1 MKRETSFIV
10 ILLWINLILPGLVE
24 GVESLQKIRVG
35 LPSLALTYMPFY
47 VAQEKG
53 LLKNNGLEAEYIQ
66 MNTGIQPQ
74 AIMGGNI
81 NFFPSL
87 STGISAAVAG
97 LPLVVV
103 LNFYNITPWMLV
115 TSKDINK
122 PQDLVGK
129 KVAISGIRTT
139 GHYLMMAWFKKVEIS
154 EKDVGFIMTG
164 GTASSFASL
173 ASGQVAGAVL
183 TPPFDDKA
191 VSRGF
196 KKFMLIGDLVD
207 IPTSGLV
214 ASRAEI
220 TNQRDK
226 VQKTI
231 AALVDAVTWIRA
243 NRTESA
249 KMIADKF
256 KITPAEANGTYETFV
271 SMFNKDGRLPPKI
284 ARGYL
289 DLLRQE
295 RSVPAISPAEVPR
308 FFHAARRKITQR
320 IVSAVIVILDRIS
333 CLILI
338 QFCEYKMSILIETN
352 GLGAARIGLLNWSFR
367 HKNRTAAKP

>member
-1 MKRETSFIV
+1 MKPQTPLIV
-10 ILLWINLILPGLVE
+10 ILLWINLLLPGLVE
-24 GVESLQKIRVG
+24 GAESLQKIRVG

-53 LLKNNGLEAEYIQ
+53 LLKKNGLEAEYIQ

-81 NFFPSL
+81 DFFPSL

-122 PQDLVGK
+122 PQDLIGK

-154 EKDVGFIMTG
+154 DKDVGFIMTG

-207 IPTSGLV
+207 IPTSGLI

-231 AALVDAVTWIRA
+231 AALVDARHLDTRQSNGIR
-243 NRTESA
+243 
-249 KMIADKF
+249 
-256 KITPAEANGTYETFV
+256 
-271 SMFNKDGRLPPKI
+271 
-284 ARGYL
+284 
-289 DLLRQE
+289 
-295 RSVPAISPAEVPR
+295 
-308 FFHAARRKITQR
+308 
-320 IVSAVIVILDRIS
+320 
-333 CLILI
+333 
-338 QFCEYKMSILIETN
+338 
-352 GLGAARIGLLNWSFR
+352 
-367 HKNRTAAKP
+367 KNDFGQVQNHTG

>member
-1 MKRETSFIV
+1 MKYGTSLSV
-10 ILLWINLILPGLVE
+10 ILLAINLMLPGMVKAA
-24 GVESLQKIRVG
+24 ESLQKIRVG

-47 VAQEKG
+47 TAQEKG
-53 LLKNNGLEAEYIQ
+53 LLKKVGLEAEYIQ

-97 LPLVVV
+97 LPLVIV
-103 LNFYNITPWMLV
+103 LNFYDITPWMLV

-122 PQDLVGK
+122 PQDLIGK
-129 KVAISGIRTT
+129 KVAISGIRTSP
-139 GHYLMMAWFKKVEIS
+139 HYFLMAWFKKVEIS

-214 ASRAEI
+214 AARAEVM
-220 TNQRDK
+220 NHRDR

-231 AALVDAVTWIRA
+231 AALLDAVTWIRA
-243 NRTESA
+243 NRAESA
-249 KMIADKF
+249 KMIAEKF
-256 KITPAEANGTYETFV
+256 KITPAEAERTYETLV
-271 SMFNKDGRLPPKI
+271 SMFNKDGRLPPKV

-295 RSVPAISPAEVPR
+295 RSVPADLDPQKFVDFSMLPATR
-308 FFHAARRKITQR
+308 
-320 IVSAVIVILDRIS
+320 
-333 CLILI
+333 
-338 QFCEYKMSILIETN
+338 
-352 GLGAARIGLLNWSFR
+352 
-367 HKNRTAAKP
+367 

>member
-1 MKRETSFIV
+1 MKPQTPLIV
-10 ILLWINLILPGLVE
+10 ILLWINLLLPGLVE
-24 GVESLQKIRVG
+24 GAESLQKIRVG

-53 LLKNNGLEAEYIQ
+53 LLKKNGLEAEYIQ

-81 NFFPSL
+81 DFFPSL

-122 PQDLVGK
+122 PQDLIGK

-154 EKDVGFIMTG
+154 DKDVGFIMTG

-191 VSRGF
+191 VSKGF
-196 KKFMLIGDLVD
+196 KKFMLIGDLLD
-207 IPTSGLV
+207 IPTSGLI

-226 VQKTI
+226 VQRTI

-243 NRTESA
+243 NRTESVR
-249 KMIADKF
+249 MISDKF
-256 KITPAEANGTYETFV
+256 KITPAEANGTYETLV

-295 RSVPAISPAEVPR
+295 RSVPAD
-308 FFHAARRKITQR
+308 
-320 IVSAVIVILDRIS
+320 LDPQKFLDFS
-333 CLILI
+333 MLPGG
-338 QFCEYKMSILIETN
+338 K
-352 GLGAARIGLLNWSFR
+352 
-367 HKNRTAAKP
+367 

>member
-1 MKRETSFIV
+1 MKYGTSLSV
-10 ILLWINLILPGLVE
+10 ILLAINLMLPGMVKAA
-24 GVESLQKIRVG
+24 ESLQKIRVG

-47 VAQEKG
+47 TAQEKG
-53 LLKNNGLEAEYIQ
+53 LLKKVGLEAEYIQ

-74 AIMGGNI
+74 AVVGGNI

-87 STGISAAVAG
+87 STGILAAVSG
-97 LPLVVV
+97 LPLVIV
-103 LNFYNITPWMLV
+103 LNFYDITPWMLV
-115 TSKDINK
+115 TSKEINK
-122 PQDLVGK
+122 PQDLIGK
-129 KVAISGIRTT
+129 KLAISGIRTSP
-139 GHYLMMAWFKKVEIS
+139 HYFLMAWFKKVEID

-173 ASGQVAGAVL
+173 TSGQVAGAVL

-214 ASRAEI
+214 AARAEVM
-220 TNQRDK
+220 NHRDR

-231 AALVDAVTWIRA
+231 AALLDAVTWIRA
-243 NRTESA
+243 NRPESVR
-249 KMIADKF
+249 MIAEKF
-256 KITPAEANGTYETFV
+256 KITPAEAERTYETLV
-271 SMFNKDGRLPPKI
+271 SMFNKNGRLPPKV

-295 RSVPAISPAEVPR
+295 RSVPADLDPQKFVDFSMLPAG
-308 FFHAARRKITQR
+308 K
-320 IVSAVIVILDRIS
+320 
-333 CLILI
+333 
-338 QFCEYKMSILIETN
+338 
-352 GLGAARIGLLNWSFR
+352 
-367 HKNRTAAKP
+367 

>member
-1 MKRETSFIV
+1 MKRGTSLSV
-10 ILLWINLILPGLVE
+10 ILLAINLMLPGMV
-24 GVESLQKIRVG
+24 GAAESLQKIRVG

-47 VAQEKG
+47 TAQEKG
-53 LLKNNGLEAEYIQ
+53 LLKKVGLEAEYIQ

-97 LPLVVV
+97 LPLVIV
-103 LNFYNITPWMLV
+103 LNFYDITPWMLV

-122 PQDLVGK
+122 PQDLIGK
-129 KVAISGIRTT
+129 KVAISGIRTSP
-139 GHYLMMAWFKKVEIS
+139 HYFLMAWFKKVEIS

-226 VQKTI
+226 VQRTI

-243 NRTESA
+243 NRTESV
-249 KMIADKF
+249 KMIADKV
-256 KITPAEANGTYETFV
+256 KITPAEAERTYETLV
-271 SMFNKDGRLPPKI
+271 SMFNKDGRLPPKV

-295 RSVPAISPAEVPR
+295 RSVPADLDPQKLVDFSMLPAG
-308 FFHAARRKITQR
+308 K
-320 IVSAVIVILDRIS
+320 
-333 CLILI
+333 
-338 QFCEYKMSILIETN
+338 
-352 GLGAARIGLLNWSFR
+352 
-367 HKNRTAAKP
+367 

>member
-1 MKRETSFIV
+1 MKPQTPLIV
-10 ILLWINLILPGLVE
+10 ILLWINLLLPGLVE
-24 GVESLQKIRVG
+24 GAESLQKIRVG

-53 LLKNNGLEAEYIQ
+53 LLKKNGLEAEYIQ

-81 NFFPSL
+81 DFFPSL

-122 PQDLVGK
+122 PQDLIGK

-154 EKDVGFIMTG
+154 DKDVAFIMTG

-191 VSRGF
+191 VSKGF
-196 KKFMLIGDLVD
+196 KKFMLIGDLLD
-207 IPTSGLV
+207 IPTSGLI
-214 ASRAEI
+214 ASRTEI

-243 NRTESA
+243 NRTESV

-256 KITPAEANGTYETFV
+256 KITPAEANGTYETLV

-295 RSVPAISPAEVPR
+295 RSVPADLDPQKFLDFSMLPAS
-308 FFHAARRKITQR
+308 K
-320 IVSAVIVILDRIS
+320 
-333 CLILI
+333 
-338 QFCEYKMSILIETN
+338 
-352 GLGAARIGLLNWSFR
+352 
-367 HKNRTAAKP
+367 

>member
-1 MKRETSFIV
+1 MKRQTSLIV
-10 ILLWINLILPGLVE
+10 TLLSIVLLLPGLIE
-24 GVESLQKIRVG
+24 GAESPQKIRVG

-53 LLKNNGLEAEYIQ
+53 LLKKNGLEAEYIQ

-115 TSKDINK
+115 TGKEINK
-122 PQDLVGK
+122 PQDLIGK

-139 GHYLMMAWFKKVEIS
+139 GHYLMIAWFKKVEIS
-154 EKDVGFIMTG
+154 DKDVGFIMTG

-214 ASRAEI
+214 ASRAEV

-226 VQKTI
+226 VQRTI

-243 NRTESA
+243 ERTESV

-256 KITPAEANGTYETFV
+256 KITPTEANGTYETLV
-271 SMFNKDGRLPPKI
+271 SMFNKDGRLPPKV

-295 RSVPAISPAEVPR
+295 RPVPAD
-308 FFHAARRKITQR
+308 
-320 IVSAVIVILDRIS
+320 LDPQKFVDFS
-333 CLILI
+333 MLPGG
-338 QFCEYKMSILIETN
+338 K
-352 GLGAARIGLLNWSFR
+352 
-367 HKNRTAAKP
+367 

>member
-1 MKRETSFIV
+1 MKPQTPLIV
-10 ILLWINLILPGLVE
+10 ILLWINLLLPGLVE
-24 GVESLQKIRVG
+24 GAESLQKIRVG

-53 LLKNNGLEAEYIQ
+53 LLKKNGLEAEYIQ

-81 NFFPSL
+81 DFFPSL

-122 PQDLVGK
+122 PQDLIGK

-154 EKDVGFIMTG
+154 DKDVGFIMTG

-207 IPTSGLV
+207 IPTSGLI

-226 VQKTI
+226 VQRTI

-243 NRTESA
+243 NQTESVR
-249 KMIADKF
+249 MISDKF
-256 KITPAEANGTYETFV
+256 KITPAEANGTYETLV

-295 RSVPAISPAEVPR
+295 RSVPAD
-308 FFHAARRKITQR
+308 
-320 IVSAVIVILDRIS
+320 LDPQKFLDFS
-333 CLILI
+333 MLPGG
-338 QFCEYKMSILIETN
+338 K
-352 GLGAARIGLLNWSFR
+352 
-367 HKNRTAAKP
+367 

>member
-1 MKRETSFIV
+1 MSV
-10 ILLWINLILPGLVE
+10 ILLAINLMLPGTIE
-24 GVESLQKIRVG
+24 AAESLQKIRVG

-47 VAQEKG
+47 TAQEKG
-53 LLKNNGLEAEYIQ
+53 LLKKVGLEAEYIQ

-74 AIMGGNI
+74 AIVGGNI

-103 LNFYNITPWMLV
+103 LNFYDITPWMLV

-122 PQDLVGK
+122 PQDLIGK
-129 KVAISGIRTT
+129 KVAISGIRTSP
-139 GHYLMMAWFKKVEIS
+139 HYFLMAWFKKVEIN

-164 GTASSFASL
+164 GTASSYASL

-214 ASRAEI
+214 AARAEVM
-220 TNQRDK
+220 NHRDR

-231 AALVDAVTWIRA
+231 AALLEAVTWIRA

-249 KMIADKF
+249 KMIAEKF
-256 KITPAEANGTYETFV
+256 KITPAEANGTYETLV

-295 RSVPAISPAEVPR
+295 RSVPPDLDPQKFLDFSLL
-308 FFHAARRKITQR
+308 
-320 IVSAVIVILDRIS
+320 SAG
-333 CLILI
+333 
-338 QFCEYKMSILIETN
+338 K
-352 GLGAARIGLLNWSFR
+352 
-367 HKNRTAAKP
+367 

>member
-1 MKRETSFIV
+1 MKRETSLSV
-10 ILLWINLILPGLVE
+10 ILLAINLMLPGMVE
-24 GVESLQKIRVG
+24 AVESLQKIRVG

-47 VAQEKG
+47 TAQEKG
-53 LLKNNGLEAEYIQ
+53 LLKKVGLEAEYIQ

-97 LPLVVV
+97 LPLVIV
-103 LNFYNITPWMLV
+103 LNFYDITPWMLV
-115 TSKDINK
+115 TSKEINK
-122 PQDLVGK
+122 PQDLIGK
-129 KVAISGIRTT
+129 KVAISGIRTSP
-139 GHYLMMAWFKKVEIS
+139 HYFLMAWFKKVEIS

-214 ASRAEI
+214 AARAEVM
-220 TNQRDK
+220 NHRDR

-231 AALVDAVTWIRA
+231 AALLESVTWIRA
-243 NRTESA
+243 NRTESV
-249 KMIADKF
+249 KLIAEKF
-256 KITPAEANGTYETFV
+256 KITPAEAERTYETLV
-271 SMFNKDGRLPPKI
+271 SMFNKDGRLPPKV

-295 RSVPAISPAEVPR
+295 RSVPADLDPQKFVDFSMLPAG
-308 FFHAARRKITQR
+308 K
-320 IVSAVIVILDRIS
+320 
-333 CLILI
+333 
-338 QFCEYKMSILIETN
+338 
-352 GLGAARIGLLNWSFR
+352 
-367 HKNRTAAKP
+367 

>member
-1 MKRETSFIV
+1 MKRAMSFVI
-10 ILLWINLILPGLVE
+10 ILLSINLLLLG
-24 GVESLQKIRVG
+24 GVNGAESLQKIRIG

-53 LLKNNGLEAEYIQ
+53 FLKRAGLEAEYIQ

-87 STGISAAVAG
+87 ATGISAAVVG

-103 LNFYNITPWMLV
+103 LNFYNFTPWMLV
-115 TSKDINK
+115 TSKEINK
-122 PQDLVGK
+122 PQDLIGK

-139 GHYLMMAWFKKVEIS
+139 GHYLMVAWFKKFEIN

-173 ASGQVAGAVL
+173 ASEQVAGAVL

-191 VSRGF
+191 VSKGF
-196 KKFMLIGDLVD
+196 KKFMLIGDLLD
-207 IPTSGLV
+207 IPTSGLI
-214 ASRAEI
+214 ASKTEVS
-220 TNQRDK
+220 NHRDR

-231 AALVDAVTWIRA
+231 TALLDSIAWIRA
-243 NRTESA
+243 NRPESA
-249 KMIADKF
+249 RMIADKF
-256 KITPAEANGTYETFV
+256 KITPTEAIGTYETLIG
-271 SMFNKDGRLPPKI
+271 MFNKDGRLPPKV

-289 DLLRQE
+289 DILRQE
-295 RSVPAISPAEVPR
+295 RPLPAD
-308 FFHAARRKITQR
+308 
-320 IVSAVIVILDRIS
+320 LDPQKFIDFS
-333 CLILI
+333 MLP
-338 QFCEYKMSILIETN
+338 
-352 GLGAARIGLLNWSFR
+352 
-367 HKNRTAAKP
+367 TAK

>member
-1 MKRETSFIV
+1 MKRQVPLIV
-10 ILLWINLILPGLVE
+10 IVLAIHFLLPRAIYGA
-24 GVESLQKIRVG
+24 ESLQKIRVG

-53 LLKNNGLEAEYIQ
+53 FLKKSGLEAEFIQ
-66 MNTGIQPQ
+66 MNTAIQPQ
-74 AIMGGNI
+74 ALINGNI

-115 TSKDINK
+115 TTKEINK
-122 PQDLVGK
+122 PQDLLGK
-129 KVAISGIRTT
+129 KIAVSGIRTT
-139 GHYLMMAWFKKVEIS
+139 GHQLMTAWFKKFEIN
-154 EKDVGFIMTG
+154 EKEVGFIMTG
-164 GTASSFASL
+164 GTAGSFASL
-173 ASGQVAGAVL
+173 ASDQVAGAVL

-191 VSRGF
+191 VSKGF
-196 KKFMLIGDLVD
+196 KKFMLIGDLLD
-207 IPTSGLV
+207 IPTSGLM
-214 ASRAEI
+214 ATRAEVA
-220 TNQRDK
+220 NHRDR

-231 AALVDAVTWIRA
+231 AALFDAIAWIRS
-243 NRTESA
+243 NRPDTA

-256 KITPAEANGTYETFV
+256 KITPTEANGTYDTLI

-295 RSVPAISPAEVPR
+295 RPLPAD
-308 FFHAARRKITQR
+308 
-320 IVSAVIVILDRIS
+320 LDPQKFVDFS
-333 CLILI
+333 MLP
-338 QFCEYKMSILIETN
+338 
-352 GLGAARIGLLNWSFR
+352 GA
-367 HKNRTAAKP
+367 K

>member
-24 GVESLQKIRVG
+24 GAESLQKIRVG

-53 LLKNNGLEAEYIQ
+53 LLKKNGLEAEYIQ

-115 TSKDINK
+115 TSKDINE
-122 PQDLVGK
+122 PQDLIGK

-191 VSRGF
+191 VSLGF

-231 AALVDAVTWIRA
+231 ATLVDAVTWIRA
-243 NRTESA
+243 NRTESV

-256 KITPAEANGTYETFV
+256 KITPAEANGTYETLV

-295 RSVPAISPAEVPR
+295 RSVPAD
-308 FFHAARRKITQR
+308 
-320 IVSAVIVILDRIS
+320 LDPQKFLDFSMLPGGR
-333 CLILI
+333 
-338 QFCEYKMSILIETN
+338 
-352 GLGAARIGLLNWSFR
+352 
-367 HKNRTAAKP
+367 

>member
-1 MKRETSFIV
+1 MGALDETPSIIDRHFALDKSAITGTV
-10 ILLWINLILPGLVE
+10 G
-24 GVESLQKIRVG
+24 GAESLQKIRVG

-53 LLKNNGLEAEYIQ
+53 LLKKAGLEAEYIQ

-122 PQDLVGK
+122 PQDLIGK

-139 GHYLMMAWFKKVEIS
+139 GHYLMIAWFKKVEIS
-154 EKDVGFIMTG
+154 DKDVGFILTG
-164 GTASSFASL
+164 APRQIASL

-191 VSRGF
+191 VSR
-196 KKFMLIGDLVD
+196 
-207 IPTSGLV
+207 
-214 ASRAEI
+214 
-220 TNQRDK
+220 
-226 VQKTI
+226 
-231 AALVDAVTWIRA
+231 ALK
-243 NRTESA
+243 S
-249 KMIADKF
+249 
-256 KITPAEANGTYETFV
+256 
-271 SMFNKDGRLPPKI
+271 L
-284 ARGYL
+284 
-289 DLLRQE
+289 
-295 RSVPAISPAEVPR
+295 
-308 FFHAARRKITQR
+308 
-320 IVSAVIVILDRIS
+320 
-333 CLILI
+333 C
-338 QFCEYKMSILIETN
+338 
-352 GLGAARIGLLNWSFR
+352 
-367 HKNRTAAKP
+367 